1 MRRAHS
7 TRPGHWCSRTRA
19 AIDRPDHRSPGR
31 VSTRIVTMPI
41 QPRASNASKS
51 TQFNG
56 RLPEAKLVVPMLH

>member
-1 MRRAHS
+1 MHIRLGRVIGV
-7 TRPGHWCSRTRA
+7 REPGLRLIVPIT
-19 AIDRPDHRSPGR
+19 DRPGR